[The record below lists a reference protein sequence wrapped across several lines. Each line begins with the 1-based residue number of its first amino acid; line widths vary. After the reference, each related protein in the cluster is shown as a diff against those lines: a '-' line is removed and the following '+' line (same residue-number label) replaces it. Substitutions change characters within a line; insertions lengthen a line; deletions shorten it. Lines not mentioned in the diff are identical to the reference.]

1 MCNQIIILY
10 PINKYNYYV
19 STKNFYKN
27 LPDTLDDALIGQTWA
42 PCSYFHSL
50 KLKKKKTKNSVPQLH

>member
-1 MCNQIIILY
+1 MCNQIITLY
-10 PINKYNYYV
+10 PMNMYIYYV
-19 STKNFYKN
+19 STKIFYKK

-50 KLKKKKTKNSVPQLH
+50 KFRKTKNSVPQLH